1 MAQYNIYYSQ
11 VYIYEQFPY
20 LHRLHLEQTWA
31 HRYESQSSTGVHTYF
46 NLVSMRSL
54 DCAPPRAPPRAPC
67 SFLRPLQGPSRAPI
81 SFPEAAILST
91 RTLGRRLAKRL
102 QRNYGREIL
111 NISRQVIYNIQH
123 QFWSETKISLFYPFL
138 PNFARVFVSLD
149 PNFDLGLGW
158 VRDLLCSRHAGEK
171 RVGYLG

>member
-1 MAQYNIYYSQ
+1 MNTNKGSKWHSIIYITLKYT
-11 VYIYEQFPY
+11 YMNNFPTCIACMSNK
-20 LHRLHLEQTWA
+20 HGRTA
-31 HRYESQSSTGVHTYF
+31 
-46 NLVSMRSL
+46 MRVNHQQAFTCTL
-54 DCAPPRAPPRAPC
+54 T
-67 SFLRPLQGPSRAPI
+67 SFLCGVSIARRLARLLARPVLSCAHCKGQAERQSPGPI

-111 NISRQVIYNIQH
+111 NIARQVIYNIQH

-149 PNFDLGLGW
+149 PNFDLGLG
-158 VRDLLCSRHAGEK
+158 
-171 RVGYLG
+171 

>member
-1 MAQYNIYYSQ
+1 MAQYNIYY
-11 VYIYEQFPY
+11 FPY

-31 HRYESQSSTGVHTYF
+31 HRYESQSLTGVHMYF

-54 DCAPPRAPPRAPC
+54 DCALPRAPC
-67 SFLRPLQGPSRAPI
+67 SFLRPFQGPSRAPI

-91 RTLGRRLAKRL
+91 RTLGTRLAKRL

-149 PNFDLGLGW
+149 PNFDLGLG
-158 VRDLLCSRHAGEK
+158 
-171 RVGYLG
+171 